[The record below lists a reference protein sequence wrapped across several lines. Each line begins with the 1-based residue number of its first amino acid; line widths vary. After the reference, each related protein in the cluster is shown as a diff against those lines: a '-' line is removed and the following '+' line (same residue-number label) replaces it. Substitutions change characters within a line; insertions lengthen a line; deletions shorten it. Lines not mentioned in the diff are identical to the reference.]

1 MVMASDCIFCK
12 IVKGEIPSYKVY
24 EDKNF
29 LAFLDVNPRLEGHT
43 LVVPKKHY
51 RWVYDV
57 PKFDEYW
64 LVTLRITDAMKKSLK
79 PKFINYFTW
88 GAIKHAHIHILP
100 RTDLDPDFVPESEDI
115 VPRQILKL
123 SDAEMRN
130 IADKIRESVK

>member
-1 MVMASDCIFCK
+1 
-12 IVKGEIPSYKVY
+12 
-24 EDKNF
+24 
-29 LAFLDVNPRLEGHT
+29 
-43 LVVPKKHY
+43 
-51 RWVYDV
+51 
-57 PKFDEYW
+57 
-64 LVTLRITDAMKKSLK
+64 MKKSLK

-130 IADKIRESVK
+130 ISDKIRESVK